1 MKRTFKISTH
11 VLVSVS
17 LAALPVSAWS
27 NPFGGVD
34 PNFVPEGPQ
43 QEQQQTLIPVTPTPT
58 PSPTDNSNIFTD
70 GKPISDSSYGAA
82 KDGQGSNSSAGN
94 IATAIGAGMIAAGTA
109 MMPGCCSPTGGCCP
123 AAVTMI
129 AMGVLGLMQGA
140 ANKSTS
146 GQHGL
151 VSRDVGVNAGD
162 QSPDGGPSYQ
172 NPDPT
177 GSAAFKSEMS
187 KGFNALS
194 KVGAKLDPKTGKVT
208 FPNGTTLG
216 ADQLGNPNA
225 MSQAGVTPT
234 QMKNIQMQ
242 LSDLEKA
249 ALAKAGAAATA
260 ENGFEGGGGGG
271 SATTVASDDAN
282 GMGGLGGA
290 GKDRDPAA
298 ASVAGMTKNFNGE
311 LIGVAGDDIFQMMA
325 RRYRQKSKEDSFLPP
340 ESSPAPFG
348 ARN

>member
-11 VLVSVS
+11 VLVSMS
-17 LAALPVSAWS
+17 LAAMPVSAWA

-43 QEQQQTLIPVTPTPT
+43 QEQLQPVIPVTPTPT
-58 PSPTDNSNIFTD
+58 PNPDGNSNIFSD
-70 GKPISDSSYGAA
+70 GKPMSDSAYGAA

-94 IATAIGAGMIAAGTA
+94 IATAIGAGMVAAGTA
-109 MMPGCCSPTGGCCP
+109 MMPSCCGTPPTCCP
-123 AAVTMI
+123 AAITMI

-146 GQHGL
+146 GQHGI
-151 VSRDVGVNAGD
+151 VSKDVGMTGD
-162 QSPDGGPSYQ
+162 SNGDGVPDYQ

-194 KVGAKLDPKTGKVT
+194 KVGAKLDPKTGKIT
-208 FPNGTTLG
+208 FPNGATVG
-216 ADQLGNPNA
+216 PGQLGDPNA
-225 MSQAGVTPT
+225 MSQAGVNPT
-234 QMKNIQMQ
+234 QMKNIQKQ

-260 ENGFEGGGGGG
+260 ENGFESGGGGG
-271 SATTVASDDAN
+271 STTTVASDDSGA
-282 GMGGLGGA
+282 GMGGMGN

-325 RRYRQKSKEDSFLPP
+325 RRYQQKSKEDSFLPP